1 MSGYRILSG
10 IIWAVVAVGIGAG
23 GVAELAIGSIAAA
36 VVCFVIA
43 VPAGW
48 YDYRIWALKT
58 RRLLP
63 FF

>member
-1 MSGYRILSG
+1 M
-10 IIWAVVAVGIGAG
+10 
-23 GVAELAIGSIAAA
+23 AELAIGSIGGA

-43 VPAGW
+43 IPAGW

-58 RRLLP
+58 RRLFL

>member
-1 MSGYRILSG
+1 
-10 IIWAVVAVGIGAG
+10 
-23 GVAELAIGSIAAA
+23 VAELAIGSIGGA
-36 VVCFVIA
+36 VVCFLIA

-58 RRLLP
+58 RRLFL